1 MERTNKKASEE
12 ESGSA
17 VGTSQIQD
25 LETNIYG
32 MIAESLNFWLTEF
45 IMEVCKDTG
54 ETYPPRTLSSIFSCI
69 QRHLLNCNK
78 GMRSSLWARW
88 IIAILIAVL

>member
-54 ETYPPRTLSSIFSCI
+54 ETYLHERFLVSFLVYSVIY
-69 QRHLLNCNK
+69 
-78 GMRSSLWARW
+78 
-88 IIAILIAVL
+88 LIVIKECGQVYGQDG